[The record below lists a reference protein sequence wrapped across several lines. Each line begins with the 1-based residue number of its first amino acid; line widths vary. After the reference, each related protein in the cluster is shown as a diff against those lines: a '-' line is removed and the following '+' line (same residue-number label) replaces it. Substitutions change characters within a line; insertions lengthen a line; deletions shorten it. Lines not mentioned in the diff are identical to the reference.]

1 MSISD
6 HKQTLHAQFTTA
18 SDEEAGKNNAS
29 NGVREVEELQQQVWD
44 TMDQFEG

>member
-1 MSISD
+1 MLIFN
-6 HKQTLHAQFTTA
+6 HKQTLHAQFSTVK
-18 SDEEAGKNNAS
+18 DEEAGKSNAS